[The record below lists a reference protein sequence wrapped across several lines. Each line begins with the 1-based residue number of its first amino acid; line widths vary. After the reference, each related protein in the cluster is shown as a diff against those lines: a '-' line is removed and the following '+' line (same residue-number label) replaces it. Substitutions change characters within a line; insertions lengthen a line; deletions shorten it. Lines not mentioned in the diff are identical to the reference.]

1 MGPQHSALSTQ
12 HGWRV
17 GRGRGG
23 RGWACDD
30 RPVEQITR
38 VPIRRASGEEVDDA
52 VVIEEPLEIRVG
64 ERPLSVTLRTPGDD
78 VELATG
84 FVITE
89 SVVKRAEDIREVRH
103 WGSPNVVRVAL
114 ADGVQIDWQRLQR
127 HFYSTSS
134 CGVCGKTSID
144 SLRVMT
150 SPVSPIGV
158 DAKAVARM
166 PELLRAHQR
175 TFDATGGIHAAGAF
189 TASGEVIAVR
199 EDVGRH
205 NAVDK
210 VIGAT
215 IGQHVDVLVL
225 SGRAGFELV
234 QKAVVARIPVVVA
247 VGAPTSLAVE
257 LAREMN
263 VTLLGFVREGRYNV
277 YAGRVQDLVC
287 RNGEESSQLFSG

>member
-1 MGPQHSALSTQ
+1 MEQSVQVAVTRSP
-12 HGWRV
+12 HGLET
-17 GRGRGG
+17 
-23 RGWACDD
+23 D
-30 RPVEQITR
+30 
-38 VPIRRASGEEVDDA
+38 S

-64 ERPLSVTLRTPGDD
+64 DRPLSVTLRTPGDD
-78 VELATG
+78 IELAIG

-89 SVVKRAEDIREVRH
+89 SVVKRAQDIHDVRH

-144 SLRVMT
+144 ALRVST
-150 SPVSPIGV
+150 SPVTKIEIDPRAISQ
-158 DAKAVARM
+158 M
-166 PELLRAHQR
+166 PEALRAHQR

-189 TASGEVIAVR
+189 TASGDVIAVR

-215 IGQHVDVLVL
+215 LNQTVDVLVL

-234 QKAVVARIPVVVA
+234 QKALVARIPIVVA

-263 VTLLGFVREGRYNV
+263 VTLFGFVRDGRYNQ
-277 YAGRVQDLVC
+277 YA
-287 RNGEESSQLFSG
+287 